1 MSELEIVNPI
11 SADEA
16 AGWLATMVTTFF
28 GDVHEDGFARRVEH
42 RREQWLPE
50 RTWGARD
57 GGRWVA
63 TLNTQPRTLTVPGP
77 DGGTR
82 VLPADALTGVTVAAT
97 HRRRGVLTSMLTGSL
112 TAAKERGDVLSM
124 LVAAEWP
131 IYGRFGYAPATR
143 YADYRYFPR
152 AATAKVTASGR
163 GMVRQVEPAEAG
175 RLGPAIFEAASRRR
189 VGQVDRPPAWWHARF
204 GDNGLPLVRGEKIP
218 TYVLHEG
225 PGGPDG
231 LLAWRPERDFDLIG
245 NLAAIEVSDLI
256 TATDDAYRDLW
267 AYVSGIDA
275 VSEVS
280 VPGRGVDEQVRW
292 LLADG
297 RALRKTYDGDH
308 TWLRLLD
315 VPAALGAR
323 HYALPG
329 RLVIEVVGDPFGF
342 ANGRFAL
349 DADGTGSACAPTS
362 EPAELRLSHT
372 ALASIYLGGYRL
384 RELAIGG
391 GIEELRPGT
400 IARAD
405 LMFTAPQEPWNA
417 TGF

>member
-1 MSELEIVNPI
+1 MSELQIVNPI

-16 AGWLATMVTTFF
+16 AGWLASMVTTFF
-28 GDVHEDGFARRVEH
+28 GDVHDDGFKRRVEH

-50 RTWGARD
+50 RTWGARER
-57 GGRWVA
+57 GRWVA

-77 DGGTR
+77 DGGTV

-97 HRRRGVLTSMLTGSL
+97 HRRRGVLTSMITGSL
-112 TAAKERGDVLSM
+112 TAAKERGDALSM
-124 LVAAEWP
+124 LLAAEWP
-131 IYGRFGYAPATR
+131 IYGRFGYAPAVR

-152 AATAKVTASGR
+152 ADTAKVTPSGR
-163 GMVRQVEPAEAG
+163 GTVRHVDPAEAG
-175 RLGPAIFEAASRRR
+175 RLGPQIFDAASRRR
-189 VGQVDRPPAWWHARF
+189 AGQVNRPQAWWQAHF
-204 GDNGLPLVRGEKIP
+204 GDGGLPLVRDGKVP

-245 NLAAIEVSDLI
+245 NLALIEVSDMI
-256 TATDDAYRDLW
+256 TASDDAYRDLW
-267 AYVSGIDA
+267 AYLSGVDA
-275 VSEVS
+275 VGEVS

-292 LLADG
+292 LLPDG

-315 VPAALGAR
+315 VPAALATR
-323 HYALPG
+323 HYAASG
-329 RLVIEVVGDPFGF
+329 RLVIDVVGDRFGF

-349 DADGTGSACAPTS
+349 DADVHGSGCAPTS

-391 GIEELRPGT
+391 GVEELRPGA

-405 LMFTAPQEPWNA
+405 VMFAAPQEPWNA